1 MKLMSKTLKV
11 ALVAGL
17 CVAANAAYA
26 GSLSK
31 STVLN
36 GLKMEKRTMSKTR
49 SFGKPSS
56 KQRLSSKERS
66 LINKLSTTRAIKVEE
81 RDKVIEIA
89 VKKELP
95 AINVKILFDFNS
107 AQIKSDSFDD
117 LEVIAEALND
127 KALEDAKIMLNGHT
141 DAKGS
146 DSYNQDLSVR
156 RALSVKHY
164 LVGELNVDSDR
175 LITAGFGENRLKNP
189 DEPFAAENR
198 RVEIINLGS

>member
-1 MKLMSKTLKV
+1 MKLMGKTLKV

-56 KQRLSSKERS
+56 KQRLSSKERR